1 MPFILKKIQ
10 DAYQRH
16 LQKDGKTSP
25 EKKYVVIYKILSNLI
40 IKTEIPAE
48 SVLPPTRKLAA
59 SLKVS
64 RSTIL
69 KVYEILI
76 LDDLI
81 MATQG
86 SGYIVKAKAALVQ
99 TKPIQKTSAYPSY
112 SKIGKA
118 FLKLAPSLV
127 SNSSEELAFSPGL
140 PPLDIFPITQ
150 WKNLSNMYWKEI
162 KFSNLAYAPSSG
174 IDRLKQNICN
184 YLSLTRNLHCHPNQ
198 VMIVSGS
205 LQSAYLL
212 GSIFINPGEKVV
224 VENPCFP
231 NIKAI
236 FSGLMARLEPIDLD
250 EEGLQIN
257 MLKKR
262 GDKAKLIHVTP
273 SCQYPMGIKM
283 SYQRRMELLDFASE
297 NKSLI
302 IENDYEHELNNA
314 THPLPTIFSL
324 DQEQRTV
331 YLGTFNR
338 MLHPSIR
345 IGYMVVPQQYIAPIE
360 IMLKHSHRFV
370 APSIQYV
377 LNHFFEKKY
386 LHHHVENLIKTVN
399 ERSQYFKQTFEDI
412 FSHLTY
418 TVNPQETLGLQS
430 LIKIKGNIQEKQ
442 LINLLHQHHISVH
455 SLHNCYVESNQNTG
469 FIMGHSSIPK
479 SMIKNKLLKMHQLIS
494 KA

>member
-1 MPFILKKIQ
+1 MPFILKKIK
-10 DAYQRH
+10 DAYQRQ
-16 LQKDGKTSP
+16 LQREGA
-25 EKKYVVIYKILSNLI
+25 EKKYVVIYKLLSDLI
-40 IKTEIPAE
+40 IKTEIPSE
-48 SVLPPTRKLAA
+48 SMLPPTRKLADA
-59 SLKVS
+59 LKVS

-86 SGYIVKAKAALVQ
+86 SGYMVKTKAVLVQ
-99 TKPIQKTSAYPSY
+99 TKPLQKTSAYPSY
-112 SKIGKA
+112 SKIGKS
-118 FLKLAPSLV
+118 FLKLQPSMI

-184 YLSLTRNLHCHPNQ
+184 YLSLTRNLHCHPSQ

-212 GSIFINPGEKVV
+212 GSIFINPGEKIVI
-224 VENPCFP
+224 ENPCFP

-236 FSGLMARLEPIDLD
+236 FNGLMARLEPIDLD

-257 MLKKR
+257 LLKKR
-262 GDKAKLIHVTP
+262 GNKAKLIHVTP
-273 SCQYPMGIKM
+273 SCQYPMGVKM
-283 SYQRRMELLDFASE
+283 SYQRRLDLLAYASE

-314 THPLPTIFSL
+314 THPFPTIFSL

-345 IGYMVVPQQYIAPIE
+345 IGYMVVPQQYISPIE

-386 LHHHVENLIKTVN
+386 LHHHVENLIKTVT
-399 ERSQYFKQTFEDI
+399 ERSRYFRQTFGDI
-412 FSHLTY
+412 FGEEPFM
-418 TVNPQETLGLQS
+418 VNSQETLGLQS
-430 LIKIKGNIQEKQ
+430 LIKIKGNFDEKK
-442 LINLLHQHHISVH
+442 LINLLQQHHISVH
-455 SLHNCYVESNQNTG
+455 SLQHCYVEPKQQIG

-479 SMIKNKLLKMHQLIS
+479 PMIKNKLIKMHQLIS

>member
-1 MPFILKKIQ
+1 M
-10 DAYQRH
+10 
-16 LQKDGKTSP
+16 
-25 EKKYVVIYKILSNLI
+25 
-40 IKTEIPAE
+40 
-48 SVLPPTRKLAA
+48 
-59 SLKVS
+59 
-64 RSTIL
+64 
-69 KVYEILI
+69 

-81 MATQG
+81 VATQG
-86 SGYIVKAKAALVQ
+86 SGYMVKTKAALVQ
-99 TKPIQKTSAYPSY
+99 TKPTQKTSTYPSY

-118 FLKLAPSLV
+118 FLKLEPSLV

-184 YLSLTRNLHCHPNQ
+184 YLSLTRNLHCHPSQ

-212 GSIFINPGEKVV
+212 GSIFINPGEKIVI
-224 VENPCFP
+224 ENPCFP

-250 EEGLQIN
+250 EEGLQIS

-262 GDKAKLIHVTP
+262 GNKAKLIHVTP
-273 SCQYPMGIKM
+273 SCQYPMGVKM
-283 SYQRRMELLDFASE
+283 TYQRRLDLLAFASE
-297 NKSLI
+297 NKSMI
-302 IENDYEHELNNA
+302 IENDYENELNNA
-314 THPLPTIFSL
+314 TQLLPTIFSL

-345 IGYMVVPQQYIAPIE
+345 IGYMVVPPQYISPIE

-377 LNHFFEKKY
+377 LNHFFEKKH
-386 LHHHVENLIKTVN
+386 LHHHVENLIKTVT
-399 ERSQYFKQTFEDI
+399 ERSNYFKQSFEEI
-412 FSHLTY
+412 FGNEDFSIK
-418 TVNPQETLGLQS
+418 PQSTLGLQS
-430 LIKIKGNIQEKQ
+430 LINIKGSINENK
-442 LINLLHQHHISVH
+442 LIHLLHQHHISVH
-455 SLHNCYVESNQNTG
+455 SLQSCYVEPHQHKG
-469 FIMGHSSIPK
+469 IIMGHSSIPK
-479 SMIKNKLLKMHQLIS
+479 PMIKNKLMKMQQLIS